1 MARQSA
7 ACIPLFILVNLKFLR
22 LFAEKNISGSLD
34 RSETTKRQK
43 LAKKFERLVLLLL
56 SSGIH
61 TTGKEES
68 VTNPEWADAEEDS
81 RGALSEASDRQ
92 LNNLAPSVGVSEGG
106 FDVNVA
112 GVRTVWV
119 KRHVREHKHAEFII
133 CTKRPGKDDVYVGRR
148 HGAFKRLSRA
158 VLVIS

>member
-1 MARQSA
+1 M
-7 ACIPLFILVNLKFLR
+7 
-22 LFAEKNISGSLD
+22 FAELNISTSLD

-43 LAKKFERLVLLLL
+43 LAKRFERLILLLL

-68 VTNPEWADAEEDS
+68 VTNPEWADEDP
-81 RGALSEASDRQ
+81 RGALSEASDQQ
-92 LNNLAPSVGVSEGG
+92 LTNLAPSVGISEGG

-112 GVRTVWV
+112 GVRMIWL
-119 KRHVREHKHAEFII
+119 KRHVRAHKHAEFII

-148 HGAFKRLSRA
+148 HGAFRRLHHD
-158 VLVIS
+158 V